1 MKGEDHAE
9 FDKEN
14 RRIIREFI
22 SDAEKHMDDLS
33 GSVIATMTQ
42 FIMNL
47 RITIR
52 KKAHQE
58 GQGAWVTPIEI
69 LDAQIE
75 EMRRCI
81 VDLQNYK
88 ERLIKGVTKQ

>member
-9 FDKEN
+9 FDREN
-14 RRIIREFI
+14 RKIIREFI

-52 KKAHQE
+52 NKAHQE
-58 GQGAWVTPIEI
+58 GKSAWVTPIEI
-69 LDAQIE
+69 LDAQIQE
-75 EMRRCI
+75 LRRCVI
-81 VDLQNYK
+81 DLEAYK
-88 ERLIKGVTKQ
+88 ERLIKGVTQQ

>member
-1 MKGEDHAE
+1 MKGEDHKE
-9 FDKEN
+9 FDTEN
-14 RRIIREFI
+14 RRILREFI
-22 SDAEKHMDDLS
+22 SDAEKHGDDLS

-52 KKAHQE
+52 KKAHAE

-81 VDLQNYK
+81 VDLEAYK
-88 ERLIKGVTKQ
+88 GRLTKGVQMQ